1 MKTTWDHRADRAMPP
16 RPRNG
21 AGAAGMTNN
30 RYQPHEP
37 APTPRYPWF
46 GIRHSS
52 AQRVAFLFALASGV
66 GLAFLYRRYMQ
77 TNDIAPDSKM
87 GYIFAIAGTALLL
100 LVGLGYVIRKRLGRR
115 WPGRLHTFLAW
126 HMVGGILG
134 LVLILMHAAGNF
146 NPRSGTYA
154 LYGLIA
160 VVASGIVGRVLDRFA
175 PRLAASAA
183 LEAISASG
191 EERMDDLEQELEYV
205 ADTERALRTSRAARE
220 HGVPWDLAY
229 YDLDPEVEDIPALL
243 SQGVRSD
250 TGPILNLAQPS
261 DSHRILLA
269 AERRQTTGNVM
280 REAISIR
287 AANRRERLHL
297 QTIRVWRRIH
307 TLLSLAALGL
317 LAWHLEYAVTLLMG
331 AH

>member
-1 MKTTWDHRADRAMPP
+1 
-16 RPRNG
+16 
-21 AGAAGMTNN
+21 
-30 RYQPHEP
+30 
-37 APTPRYPWF
+37 
-46 GIRHSS
+46 
-52 AQRVAFLFALASGV
+52 
-66 GLAFLYRRYMQ
+66 MQ
-77 TNDIAPDSKM
+77 TNDIAPDSMM
-87 GYIFAIAGTALLL
+87 GYIFAIAGTVLLL
-100 LVGLGYVIRKRLGRR
+100 LVGLGYTIRKRLGRR

-175 PRLAASAA
+175 PRLAANAA
-183 LEAISASG
+183 LQAISASG

-205 ADTERALRTSRAARE
+205 ASTEAAQRASRAAHER
-220 HGVPWDLAY
+220 GVPWDLAY

-261 DSHRILLA
+261 DDQHILLA
-269 AERRQTTGNVM
+269 AQRRQTTGNVM
-280 REAISIR
+280 REALSIR
-287 AANRRERLHL
+287 AANRRERLYL
-297 QTIRVWRRIH
+297 QTIRVWRRLH

-317 LAWHLEYAVTLLMG
+317 LAWHLEYAATLLMA